1 MSGQRVPFGPGVVIL
16 GGGALL
22 LSAVLLLGFLL
33 PTAWE
38 ASASRLVRASPEAVF
53 GYLDSPE
60 GWRSWTPW
68 PDSGLIAAGPL
79 SGTGAAL
86 TWDDPELG
94 SGRWELVDV
103 RPPQRVAYAVEV
115 EGGAMLTH
123 GTVSILPSTSD
134 DGVLVTW
141 RESGDLG
148 RNPLMGFWAFFM
160 SRAQTTELEK
170 GLERL
175 DELAATGPFRSSPAP
190 TR

>member
-1 MSGQRVPFGPGVVIL
+1 
-16 GGGALL
+16 
-22 LSAVLLLGFLL
+22 
-33 PTAWE
+33 
-38 ASASRLVRASPEAVF
+38 VRASPEAVF

-68 PDSGLIAAGPL
+68 PDSGLSAAGPL

-103 RPPQRVAYAVEV
+103 RPPRRVAYAVEV